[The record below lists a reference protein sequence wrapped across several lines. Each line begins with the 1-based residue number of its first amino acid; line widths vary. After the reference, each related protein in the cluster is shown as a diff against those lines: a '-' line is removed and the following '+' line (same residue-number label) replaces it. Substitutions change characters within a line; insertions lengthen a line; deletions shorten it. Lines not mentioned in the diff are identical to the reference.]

1 MTHSLNDSLDDSPP
15 DSLTDSLPDSLTD
28 SLPDSLTDSHS
39 HSLKGS
45 DVRPGV
51 PPVPWSTPI
60 LRGRYG
66 TICTAKGS
74 DVRPGVPLVVL
85 GFRRFCVAASVIC
98 QGVGCSPWCPS
109 GVPPSGVPPSGVP
122 PSGVPPVSLRCPSP
136 PKFLS
141 SGVPPVLLTFRRF
154 CVAGVGQRA
163 LPRVGCTPC
172 PGVQCRFPKS
182 GCRPWRPSG
191 IPRVSLGFRFFSA
204 AFAWQAWDNVQ
215 Y

>member
-1 MTHSLNDSLDDSPP
+1 MFIFNSVSAPLPPPLAASPPASSPHSLITHSLMTHSLN

-45 DVRPGV
+45 GVRPGV
-51 PPVPWSTPI
+51 PPVPWSPPI

-109 GVPPSGVPPSGVP
+109 GVPPSGVPPVSLPSEVP
-122 PSGVPPVSLRCPSP
+122 LLRCPSGTPYFP
-136 PKFLS
+136 P
-141 SGVPPVLLTFRRF
+141 LLRGRRRTT
-154 CVAGVGQRA
+154 CTAKGRMYA
-163 LPRVGCTPC
+163 LPWRTMSI
-172 PGVQCRFPKS
+172 PKK
-182 GCRPWRPSG
+182 RM
-191 IPRVSLGFRFFSA
+191 
-204 AFAWQAWDNVQ
+204 
-215 Y
+215 